1 MEKQQQFRRSKR
13 IEVRFGVER
22 ASYLGFTVDVSAT
35 GLFLKTT
42 TVFPPHTELI
52 LEITLPDQRILS
64 LRGEVMWAKRV
75 PPQLARHVKKAGMG
89 IELIEPSA
97 AYREFAALLAVVPVS
112 STVD

>member
-1 MEKQQQFRRSKR
+1 MEKQQQFRRTKR

-35 GLFLKTT
+35 GLFLKTS
-42 TVFPPHTELI
+42 TVFPPQTDLVLEL
-52 LEITLPDQRILS
+52 TLPDQGILS
-64 LRGEVMWAKRV
+64 LRGTVMWSKRV

-97 AYREFAALLAVVPVS
+97 AYREFVALLAVVPVPS
-112 STVD
+112 AVD